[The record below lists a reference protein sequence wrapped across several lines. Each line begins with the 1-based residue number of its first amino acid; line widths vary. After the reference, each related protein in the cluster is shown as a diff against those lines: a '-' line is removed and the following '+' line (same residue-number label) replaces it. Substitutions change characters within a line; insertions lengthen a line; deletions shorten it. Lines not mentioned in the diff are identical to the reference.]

1 MAQVILNIRREKVYK
16 VRKEPETRDYKSLYR
31 FQEQNVI
38 WMSNHFLGENEER
51 RGGALTSKTR
61 MQIFLRY
68 MADPGFQSGIG
79 EEMNIHQSTV
89 SKTIKYVSEKII
101 QKASLWIQFPSSP
114 QKIRNAKQLWQDRFR
129 FPTAIGALDCTHVRI
144 QKPGPPH
151 GDEYINRKG
160 FPSINVQATCNAREI
175 FTSVDASWPGS
186 VHDSRIWKNSLARQA
201 ISNSVNCVL
210 LADSGYGIEPWLMTP
225 YRNPINNRQS
235 AYNQLLKTERV
246 VIERCFGQL
255 KRRFP
260 ILQYVNRVKLNR
272 IANTIVCCFVL
283 HNIAKYLQD
292 EDFPDDDREENFD
305 QGEDL
310 AEGEIRIRGKRIQE
324 QLATLIEQF

>member
-1 MAQVILNIRREKVYK
+1 MAQVLVIRREKMYK
-16 VRKEPETRDYKSLYR
+16 VRKVPSIRDYKSLYR
-31 FQEQNVI
+31 FEEQNVA
-38 WMSNHFLGENEER
+38 WLGNHFLGESEER
-51 RGGALTSKTR
+51 RGGALTSKQR
-61 MQIFLRY
+61 MQVFLRY
-68 MADPGFQSGIG
+68 MADPGFQSGLG

-89 SKTIKYVSEKII
+89 SKTVKYVSEKII
-101 QKASLWIQFPSSP
+101 EKANLWIKFPSSP
-114 QKIRNAKQLWQDRFR
+114 HQIRNAKQSWQNRFR
-129 FPTAIGALDCTHVRI
+129 FPTCIGALDCTHVRI

-151 GDEYINRKG
+151 GDEYVNRKN
-160 FPSINVQATCNAREI
+160 FASINVQATCNDREI

-186 VHDSRIWKNSLARQA
+186 VHDSRVWKNSLARQA
-201 ISNSVNCVL
+201 MSNSVNCVL

-225 YRNPINNRQS
+225 YRNPVGERQN
-235 AYNQLLKTERV
+235 AYNRLLKSERV
-246 VIERCFGQL
+246 IIERCFGQL

-272 IANTIVCCFVL
+272 IPNTIICCFIL

-292 EDFPDDDREENFD
+292 DDFPEDGREEAFD

-310 AEGEIRIRGKRIQE
+310 AEGEVRIRGRRIQE